1 MQVQIIICIR
11 LYAVFILVIVEKHFR
26 LSTTGLKVIE
36 KNRREAEEMYQ
47 NREFDIFA
55 PFPFIVVCIVLHFF
69 QLLYGIM
76 SSFYIRLYSIQVY
89 DIPI

>member
-1 MQVQIIICIR
+1 MQVQIFVFVCMLF
-11 LYAVFILVIVEKHFR
+11 LYWLVEKHFR

-76 SSFYIRLYSIQVY
+76 SLFYIRLYSIQVY